1 MSNKQKDGW
10 SFANHSVHSRQNN
23 VKSRPGNKSWPA
35 CQSAVGLTCRANA
48 RFWNILK
55 VFDTNLDDI

>member
-10 SFANHSVHSRQNN
+10 SFSNHFVHSRENN
-23 VKSRPGNKSWPA
+23 VKSRPHNKSWPA
-35 CQSAVGLTCRANA
+35 CQSKVELPCSAKA

-55 VFDTNLDDI
+55 VLNTNLDGI